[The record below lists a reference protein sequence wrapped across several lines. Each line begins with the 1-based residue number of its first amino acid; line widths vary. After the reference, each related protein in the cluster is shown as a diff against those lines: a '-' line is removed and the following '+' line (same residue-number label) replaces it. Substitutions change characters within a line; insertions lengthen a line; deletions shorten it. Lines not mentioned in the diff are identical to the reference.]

1 MAIEIL
7 TKFADGIFDDN
18 DLIIDLK
25 FDSEYLSTITEGETS
40 AITETELDY
49 DIPDG
54 DIGITLDKQ
63 EDIYGTEMV
72 IYRSLTDSELNFT
85 NLGEDGDQNT
95 ILINFETNEDYNLTQ
110 RFGTTG
116 VSEAPTTEDVSIW
129 LDSVFDICYQSG
141 IDELSAQLLTAP
153 PSTSYSYKKMFTR
166 RFKTDEIQNLPDE
179 AATVTTTSTTS
190 TTESPTY

>member
-72 IYRSLTDSELNFT
+72 IYRSLTDSELNFASV
-85 NLGEDGDQNT
+85 ESDWNT

-110 RFGTTG
+110 RFGTPGVPEGTG
-116 VSEAPTTEDVSIW
+116 VTGLFTNLW